1 VELRRE
7 MKLRAIASFGGKC
20 GACGREFAPAAME
33 FHHPDPSKKEFA
45 ISVDGIYRPWEKIRK
60 ELESCVMLCANCH
73 AEIHAGVRS
82 VALIVGSVSESDA
95 AVEHGDGLARAASI
109 RA

>member
-1 VELRRE
+1 
-7 MKLRAIASFGGKC
+7 MKLRAIASFGGRC
-20 GACGREFAPAAME
+20 GACGHGFAPAAME
-33 FHHPDPSKKEFA
+33 FHHPDPKKKEFA

-82 VALIVGSVSESDA
+82 LGLTLGSVSASPTA
-95 AVEHGDGLARAASI
+95 IARGDHLAEAASI
-109 RA
+109 AP